1 MGIGTVEQQQS
12 EQGHSTSLIEQS
24 EQSEQVLSVEQSEHM
39 LSVEQSE
46 QMLLVEQSE
55 QMLSVEQ
62 SEQMLSVEQSEHM
75 LSVEQSEQMLLVEQS
90 EQMLSVEQSE
100 QMLSV
105 EQNKPTR
112 STKLSKESQLLSK
125 DSQQPLKESQQPLKD
140 LQLPCC
146 IQLDKQLHEQCQ
158 HTSTPLLQP
167 PPPPLPLGSLELQR
181 PLELSLQPLATAS
194 TSSFTSSELDTLL
207 LLLERLDSFVYPT
220 DTPFKKHI
228 LPSGI
233 RSRLFAALMH
243 EEPQWPHSRAST
255 EQRLGLLH
263 RQTTPAYKYTSSEVD
278 PDSPSLKAA
287 EHPNRRRLSFTS
299 AIKDTSPI
307 HVDTYSRPD
316 SDNHDPFAS
325 TPENKPFLS
334 RLQAAMH
341 DSSDDDDRV
350 VYQPNRHQQRQ
361 QPQQR
366 LVELSRPIARYPRLT
381 NHSMCV
387 DALGSSDGGD
397 GGGSG
402 LSLRV
407 AASDQDSDDSHGAG
421 IRSLVGES
429 RSAVSSIS
437 PAKRS
442 SDADVDTTAPT
453 SHSDTTKRTKM
464 TLPGSCSSTCVQ
476 DHCCRRVATDVGLN
490 DNLDIILAD
499 RDGLTDPLAV
509 HGLESADCGGIRL
522 SCSPAAMNRSTL
534 LASGIATG
542 VVEAGNATAPSSL
555 TTKVSSVGTDL
566 GHEGA
571 TVVCPMALNVPDGTV
586 GSSSSAIKTSTS
598 GTPDVAKAS
607 QLSSQSPPW
616 TRMRPERRNASR
628 GGRARGAIVSVKLGG
643 QQISNGGSGSRS
655 NNRQSGRPRRSYG
668 SGHSGS
674 VGKKERLVDKSLA
687 ESASIDMDVQIRQ
700 STRPRRQRTGAAR
713 AAGVSPQEVMDDT
726 DRTHEDE
733 ELPAQVPVHRKPS
746 ERIAAQRSRANKVI
760 APSESVVAATAAVS
774 TASKLKT
781 SKKQR
786 ERKSTHIAL
795 ASPPPDLHESTG
807 SAHHSDSLSR
817 RRTPRQ

>member
-1 MGIGTVEQQQS
+1 MQ
-12 EQGHSTSLIEQS
+12 
-24 EQSEQVLSVEQSEHM
+24 
-39 LSVEQSE
+39 
-46 QMLLVEQSE
+46 
-55 QMLSVEQ
+55 
-62 SEQMLSVEQSEHM
+62 
-75 LSVEQSEQMLLVEQS
+75 
-90 EQMLSVEQSE
+90 
-100 QMLSV
+100 
-105 EQNKPTR
+105 
-112 STKLSKESQLLSK
+112 
-125 DSQQPLKESQQPLKD
+125 
-140 LQLPCC
+140 
-146 IQLDKQLHEQCQ
+146 
-158 HTSTPLLQP
+158 
-167 PPPPLPLGSLELQR
+167 
-181 PLELSLQPLATAS
+181 
-194 TSSFTSSELDTLL
+194 
-207 LLLERLDSFVYPT
+207 
-220 DTPFKKHI
+220 
-228 LPSGI
+228 
-233 RSRLFAALMH
+233 

-299 AIKDTSPI
+299 AIKIP
-307 HVDTYSRPD
+307 
-316 SDNHDPFAS
+316 PFAS

-397 GGGSG
+397 GEG
-402 LSLRV
+402 
-407 AASDQDSDDSHGAG
+407 
-421 IRSLVGES
+421 

-453 SHSDTTKRTKM
+453 PHSDTTKRTKM
-464 TLPGSCSSTCVQ
+464 TLPGSCSSTCMQ

-542 VVEAGNATAPSSL
+542 VVEAGNATAPSPL
-555 TTKVSSVGTDL
+555 TTKVSSMGTDL

-733 ELPAQVPVHRKPS
+733 ELP
-746 ERIAAQRSRANKVI
+746 
-760 APSESVVAATAAVS
+760 
-774 TASKLKT
+774 T

-786 ERKSTHIAL
+786 ERKPTHIAL